1 MREHK
6 NFWDRN
12 AGLYDCFMR
21 KDRAVYEKM
30 YELIRPVVKD
40 KTVLEVATGT
50 GLIAKHIVKAAAHI
64 EATDASPEMITE
76 AKRGIT
82 LRSCVFPCRICFLC
96 HTRAN
101 HSMW

>member
-30 YELIRPVVKD
+30 YELIRV
-40 KTVLEVATGT
+40 
-50 GLIAKHIVKAAAHI
+50 
-64 EATDASPEMITE
+64 
-76 AKRGIT
+76 
-82 LRSCVFPCRICFLC
+82 RS
-96 HTRAN
+96 
-101 HSMW
+101 